1 MHSLYNLMLD
11 LCSKVKSYETL
22 LVFLHVLYFFV
33 MLDLNLLI
41 ISYEITFVLACS
53 SFAKCSYIVHA

>member
-22 LVFLHVLYFFV
+22 LVF
-33 MLDLNLLI
+33 
-41 ISYEITFVLACS
+41 ACS
-53 SFAKCSYIVHA
+53 LFFCDVRS